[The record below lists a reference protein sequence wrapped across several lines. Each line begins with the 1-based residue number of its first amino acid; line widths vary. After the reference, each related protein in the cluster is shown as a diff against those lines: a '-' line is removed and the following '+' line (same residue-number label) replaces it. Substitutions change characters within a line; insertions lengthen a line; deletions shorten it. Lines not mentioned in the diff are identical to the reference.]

1 MSEDR
6 IRVLIVDDEELA
18 RARVK
23 DLLAGHEEF
32 ECIGEAGNG
41 IAAVESIKQF
51 RPDLVLLDI
60 QMPGMNGFEVIE
72 SLDEVPLVVF
82 ATAFDE
88 YAIKAFEVNSIDYL
102 LKPITKER
110 FAEAL
115 TRASDL
121 LHEEIGLEQTIGRIA
136 ELVQPAGLNRLPVT
150 KGKRIVL
157 LDAGDVVWV
166 EASDE
171 LVFVHTKSDRYLIN
185 MTMSELE
192 QRLDA
197 KTFFRT
203 HRSSIVNLDHVV
215 EIVPWFGGKYQVV
228 VADDA
233 KTEVVLSRARARRL
247 REILPW

>member
-1 MSEDR
+1 MSDDR
-6 IRVLIVDDEELA
+6 IRVLVVDDEELA

-23 DLLAGHEEF
+23 DLLSEHDEF

-41 IAAVESIKQF
+41 IAAVQSIKEL

-102 LKPITKER
+102 LKPISKER

-115 TRASDL
+115 ARARDL
-121 LHEEIGLEQTIGRIA
+121 LHEETGLEQTIGRIA
-136 ELVQPAGLNRLPVT
+136 ELVQPGGFTRLPVT
-150 KGKRIVL
+150 KGKRIILV
-157 LDAGDVVWV
+157 DASDVVWV

-192 QRLDA
+192 QRLDS

>member
-1 MSEDR
+1 MSEER
-6 IRVLIVDDEELA
+6 IRVVVVDDEELA

-23 DLLAGHEEF
+23 DLLSDHEEF
-32 ECIGEAGNG
+32 ECVGEAGNG
-41 IAAVESIKQF
+41 IAAVETIKQL

-60 QMPGMNGFEVIE
+60 QMPGMTGFEVIE
-72 SLDEVPLVVF
+72 ALDEVPLVIF
-82 ATAFDE
+82 ATAYDE

-102 LKPITKER
+102 LKPVSKER

-115 TRASDL
+115 GRAADL
-121 LHEEIGLEQTIGRIA
+121 LHEEDGLEQTIGRIA
-136 ELVQPAGLNRLPVT
+136 ELVQPHGLARLPVT

-157 LDAGDVVWV
+157 LDSSDVVWI

-185 MTMSELE
+185 MTMAELE

-215 EIVPWFGGKYQVV
+215 EIVPWFGGKYQVI
-228 VADDA
+228 VADDE
-233 KTEVVLSRARARRL
+233 KTEVVLSRARARKL
-247 REILPW
+247 RDILPW